1 MCIALYR
8 VDIVGHIKNI
18 TSIAGCKHKTVT
30 LKLTLTHNPDRYR
43 RRCPDPN
50 ARIQKTEDVQIKTE
64 TTKLRLRKIWRCM
77 FLILPDIVLPT
88 RRNSHYV
95 YHFLSMFW
103 RRLKTRWRC
112 MAAFPWQ
119 VGWML
124 CRFIGRCIMRVKYYV
139 YTQSTYFRN
148 CTHHDAV

>member
-30 LKLTLTHNPDRYR
+30 LKLTLTLSPNPDRYR

-77 FLILPDIVLPT
+77 FLIPPQQF
-88 RRNSHYV
+88 
-95 YHFLSMFW
+95 FLLAFGICNKN
-103 RRLKTRWRC
+103 LKVHQILK
-112 MAAFPWQ
+112 A
-119 VGWML
+119 
-124 CRFIGRCIMRVKYYV
+124 
-139 YTQSTYFRN
+139 
-148 CTHHDAV
+148 CTIDYKLSAEYLVDD